1 MRSSFFSALVSSRGW
16 LMLGTVVVLVLVG
29 PVPADGRDTRPPALM
44 DAPTAVAGKTVTVN
58 MLGDAKGF
66 RFEPSNITVS
76 NGDVI
81 KFVNVSGGPHNV
93 AFYPDKIP
101 AAAKSALSAALPNQ
115 LSSMTGPFVTTPNG
129 TYTMTFAKVPPGK
142 YDYFCTPHLALGMK
156 GVITVK

>member
-1 MRSSFFSALVSSRGW
+1 MRSLRFSS
-16 LMLGTVVVLVLVG
+16 LVLFSGLLPFGTLLFLVLGG
-29 PVPADGRDTRPPALM
+29 PALADGRVASPRDRVVIPA
-44 DAPTAVAGKTVTVN
+44 AAAGKTITVK

-66 RFEPSNITVS
+66 RFEPGNITVS

-81 KFVNVSGGPHNV
+81 KFVNISGGPHNV

-129 TYTMTFAKVPPGK
+129 TYTMTFTKVLPGK

-156 GVITVK
+156 GVITVR